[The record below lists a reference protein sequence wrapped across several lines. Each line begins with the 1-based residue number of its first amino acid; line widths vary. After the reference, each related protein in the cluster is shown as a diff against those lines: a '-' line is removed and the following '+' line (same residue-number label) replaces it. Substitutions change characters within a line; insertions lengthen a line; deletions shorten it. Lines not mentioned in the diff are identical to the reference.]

1 MAESTLIM
9 SRQVHQLDGSL
20 KQKAYSFL
28 EKLTTDDSLPGLHIE
43 PIKNS
48 ADPRVRTGRVDQQYR
63 AVLFRLGGAE
73 KPNYVFHGIYNHDEA
88 IDIAARATLDRNPI
102 NGIVEIRVVE
112 PEPSSPEVEVS
123 VSVDDD
129 LSADTSA
136 GDQEKTPPQNTSP
149 EPEVAPLITCTFDEL
164 TEELGMSA
172 DVASRALRFTD
183 PDLLL
188 TYADT
193 LVDWQGMALVD
204 LASEMSVA
212 QVRDNLDMQT
222 PESSGPS
229 SDEELLQSLQKPSSQ
244 AQFAMIEGVDEL
256 RRVIESGD
264 FMAWRVFLH
273 PKQRKWATG
282 RWKGPFRLTGGAG
295 TGKTVVVLH
304 RARQLARR
312 NPTARIVVT
321 TFTVNLAHA
330 LDEDLQRLDPTL
342 PRATRLGDPG
352 IYVAGI
358 DSIAFSVL
366 KDAGAA
372 VGDAA
377 AAVLGSPRT
386 DVFGRDDRAQRW
398 HAAMDGA
405 GSDLRAELRSPAFF
419 ASEYQLVV
427 LANEITQL
435 DDYLRV
441 RRPGRG
447 VRLSRPDRAAV
458 WKVIE
463 AYRAAGRSEGKLS
476 YAEAASMAAECLGQ
490 RGQGSHA
497 ARGDDD
503 EFTADHVL
511 VDEGQDLSPSHWKLI
526 RALVDNGPDDMFIA
540 EDSHQRIYGHRL
552 VLSRFGIE
560 TRGRSRRLTLNYR
573 TTAENLAWAVSVL
586 EGATYV
592 DLDDEAESTTGYRS
606 ARRGPKPVLKSCGS
620 LREEFDV
627 ASNTVRSWLGEPG
640 VSPETIAVLVRDRT
654 QRDSVVA
661 ALHERGV
668 SVRSVDRESVR
679 PGKPVVMTMHR
690 AKGMEFTKVLL
701 FEVSARSIPMG
712 MEQYDYDES
721 EKAEALLRER
731 SLLYVAASRARDE
744 LMVTWRGSA
753 SDLIGA
759 AVN

>member
-63 AVLFRLGGAE
+63 AVLFRLGGSG

-88 IDIAARATLDRNPI
+88 IDVATRAKLDRNPV

-112 PEPSSPEVEVS
+112 PEPSGPEVEAP

-129 LSADTSA
+129 LSAGTSA
-136 GDQEKTPPQNTSP
+136 GGPENTPQQAPSP
-149 EPEVAPLITCTFDEL
+149 EPEVAPLITCTVDEL
-164 TEELGMSA
+164 TEQLGMSA
-172 DVASRALRFTD
+172 GVASRALRFTD
-183 PDLLL
+183 PDRLLK
-188 TYADT
+188 YAAA
-193 LVDWQGMALVD
+193 LGDWQGTALVD

-212 QVRDNLDMQT
+212 QVRENLDMQT
-222 PESSGPS
+222 PESAGPA

-244 AQFAMIEGVDEL
+244 AQFALIEGVDEL

-264 FMAWRVFLH
+264 FGAWRVFLH
-273 PKQRKWATG
+273 PEQHKWATG
-282 RWKGPFRLTGGAG
+282 TWQGPFRLTGGAG

-342 PRATRLGDPG
+342 PRATQLGDPG

-405 GSDLRAELRSPAFF
+405 GGDLRAELRSPAFF

-427 LANEITQL
+427 LAHEITEL
-435 DDYLRV
+435 EDYLRV

-463 AYRAAGRSEGKLS
+463 AYRAAGRSEGKLN
-476 YAEAASMAAECLGQ
+476 YAEAASMAAECLRQ
-490 RGQGSHA
+490 RGQGGDA
-497 ARGDDD
+497 ARADDG
-503 EFTADHVL
+503 FTADHVL

-526 RALVDNGPDDMFIA
+526 RALVGNGPDDVFIA

-552 VLSRFGIE
+552 VLSRFGIQ

-573 TTAENLAWAVSVL
+573 TTAQTLAWAVSVL
-586 EGATYV
+586 EGGTYV

-606 ARRGPKPVLKSCGS
+606 ARRGPKPVLMPCGS

-627 ASNTVRSWLGEPG
+627 ASDTVRSWLGEPG
-640 VSPETIAVLVRDRT
+640 ISPETIAVLVRDRT

-668 SVRSVDRESVR
+668 NVRSVDRESVR

-712 MEQYDYDES
+712 MEEYDYDES

-753 SDLIGA
+753 SELIGA
-759 AVN
+759 VAN